1 MANFLYNGVVVT
13 SREGTM
19 SMSYDLLQLGIAL
32 SQSGRKQ
39 EANEIFGTLI
49 HNDRFNET
57 AWIWFIFTLETD
69 PEKIAGLE
77 EFLTV
82 FPDHTTARKA
92 LATLREEA
100 KPSMSHPQPIENA
113 QGKAMGIPPTGL
125 VPVRE
130 VQPVRK
136 SQPSLV
142 SLLLVILAVCILLL
156 GPVTF
161 VKRYNAQRAR
171 IKS

>member
-82 FPDHTTARKA
+82 FPIRPRQEKR
-92 LATLREEA
+92 LLLFVRRQ
-100 KPSMSHPQPIENA
+100 SHPCLIHNPLKMPKGRPWA
-113 QGKAMGIPPTGL
+113 
-125 VPVRE
+125 
-130 VQPVRK
+130 
-136 SQPSLV
+136 
-142 SLLLVILAVCILLL
+142 SLLQDWFQSGRCSRFENRSPALYHCCLSSWPHASFFWV
-156 GPVTF
+156 
-161 VKRYNAQRAR
+161 Q
-171 IKS
+171 